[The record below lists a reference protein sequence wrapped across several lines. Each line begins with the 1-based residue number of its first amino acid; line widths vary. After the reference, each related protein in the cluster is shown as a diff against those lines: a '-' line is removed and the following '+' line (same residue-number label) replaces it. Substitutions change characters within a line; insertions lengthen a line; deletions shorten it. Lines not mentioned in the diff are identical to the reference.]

1 MRSKVGA
8 WLAALLAA
16 GALPLAISAGA
27 PADSG
32 GGGVTATTLR
42 VNTLT
47 NPIGLGDATPNLS
60 WQLSGGRQSA
70 YEIRVASSAG
80 QLASPDLWDSGK
92 VNSSDTSNIVYAG
105 AALSSRKS
113 VVWDVRVWDGS
124 GEAGDWSVPASWELG
139 LLANGDWSAKW
150 IENPD
155 YTYLSNGVPSP
166 LPIFA
171 KPFDV
176 SAPVTKARLYMTGL
190 GQYAAKLNEQPVG
203 DAVLEPGQTSYFAEV
218 NYRTYD
224 VTQLLRQ
231 GGNLLGVETGSGAY
245 QRVITPGRYFF
256 QNNPAP
262 VYGTPK
268 VIAELD
274 VTYADGSRQTINTDT
289 SWKTQLGPTTFSA
302 WWAGE
307 DYDARRQP
315 TDWTASTTLNG
326 TWRDA
331 ALVTLTSTTTPTDTT
346 PLIADQRPP
355 VTVQREAHPVTI
367 TPITPAGLTT
377 TLVVPVSAG
386 DTNAKVASVTGVYP
400 GDTLTVD
407 GDARKITAVGSAA
420 GAATTLFSPVSA
432 GDANVKVGSTTGF
445 VVGQQALVENELA
458 TITAIGTAG
467 TATTL
472 SSAAA
477 VGATNLKAASVSNLA
492 AGDRLTVEGETLT
505 ITSVGTSGAN
515 GTGVGVTPA
524 LAAAHASG
532 TAVRDQSKAGTGITL
547 SGGVS
552 GAHAVG
558 AAARGAGT
566 GLTLASGFAAAHA
579 AGAAATTTSGP
590 TYVLDFGTQLSGLP
604 KISVSGGGTV
614 TLVPAET
621 VNANGTINVSSTG
634 ASATNQILYRFTP
647 SGDGAQS
654 WHSQF
659 TYNGFR
665 YLQVNGLTSA
675 PTPDTVTV
683 LVTHAS
689 NRETATFDSS
699 SDLLD
704 QIYTISKQALEN
716 NMQSVLTDC
725 PDREKGPYTGD
736 NLHNIDT
743 ELTLFDMQAYEDQ
756 LVNNMR
762 TAQRPVPANGQ
773 FPGMIANIAPE
784 YHFVPP
790 STGGTWFL
798 DEPNWGGAVIMI
810 PWNLYTVYGDTT
822 AMRVNYDAM
831 VKWLDWEATTKAANG
846 GNIRGLGDWSAAQST
861 TAQAVIDYGYYRGAS
876 TMAKIAALLGRTAD
890 ADNYTQLATAL
901 AAEYNTKYLHTDAAG
916 NAWYANNTEASNA
929 VALDAGLVPAQYHDA
944 VVDSL
949 VAAVHAYGDRI
960 GTGSVAL
967 GPLFRTLHAAGRD
980 DVIYT
985 MVANPAS
992 PGYAFLVNSG
1002 KTTLT
1007 ESLSG
1012 TGSQDHHFL
1021 GEVASWFVH
1030 GLVGIQ
1036 QAPGSIAYRNLEIK
1050 PALVGDLD
1058 HAEGSYTTPRGTA
1071 SSSWTRAAN
1080 GLLSSLA
1087 VTVPANTTARVYVPT
1102 SSPTETFVAGGSAA
1116 VTYVGYQN
1124 GAQVYDVSAGS
1135 TTFVHGTSADGGAGG
1150 TVPATLSLTLGTPAA
1165 FGAFTP
1171 GVDKTY
1177 DAGTTANVISTAGD
1191 AALSVTDASAT
1202 ATGRLVNGTF
1212 ALGEPLQAKADSG
1225 TFAPLS
1231 TTAGSPLTLLTYTGP
1246 VSNDAVAIGLR
1257 QHIAATQA
1265 LRTGV
1270 YSKTLTFTL
1279 STTTP

>member
-1 MRSKVGA
+1 M
-8 WLAALLAA
+8 
-16 GALPLAISAGA
+16 
-27 PADSG
+27 
-32 GGGVTATTLR
+32 
-42 VNTLT
+42 NTLT

-60 WQLSGGRQSA
+60 WRLQGGRQTA
-70 YEIRVASSAG
+70 YEIRVASSAA
-80 QLASPDLWDSGK
+80 QLDSPDLWDSGK
-92 VNSSDTSNIVYAG
+92 VSSNDTSNVVYAG
-105 AALSSRKS
+105 AALTSRKS
-113 VVWDVRVWDGS
+113 VVWDVRAWDGA
-124 GEAGDWSVPASWELG
+124 GAAGDWSAPASFEIG
-139 LLANGDWSAKW
+139 LLANSDWSAKW
-150 IENPD
+150 IEDPD
-155 YTYLSNGVPSP
+155 YSYLSNGVPSP
-166 LPIFA
+166 LPVFA
-171 KPFDV
+171 KPFDL
-176 SAPVTKARLYMTGL
+176 SAQVTKARLYMTGL
-190 GQYAAKLNEQPVG
+190 GQYAAKLNGQPVG
-203 DAVLEPGQTSYFAEV
+203 DAVLEPGQTSYYAEV
-218 NYRTYD
+218 DYRTYD
-224 VTQLLRQ
+224 VTSLLKQ
-231 GGNLLGVETGSGAY
+231 GGNLLGIETGSGAY

-274 VTYADGSRQTINTDT
+274 VTYADGTTQRIDSDS
-289 SWKTQLGPTTFSA
+289 SWKTQLGGTTFSA

-315 TDWTASTTLNG
+315 TDWTTAPTLNG

-331 ALVTLTSTTTPTDTT
+331 GLVNLTPTTTPTDTT

-367 TPITPAGLTT
+367 TPLTRADINT
-377 TLVVPVSAG
+377 TLAAPVSAG
-386 DTNAKVASVTGVYP
+386 DTNVKLASVSGLNPGDTISIQGETRKVSAVGTAAGAATTIFAPVAAGDTNVKVGSTSGFVVGQPALIENELVNVSAIGTAGRATTLSAAAAAGATVLKVASVTGLAV
-400 GDTLTVD
+400 GDTLTV
-407 GDARKITAVGSAA
+407 GDE
-420 GAATTLFSPVSA
+420 
-432 GDANVKVGSTTGF
+432 NV
-445 VVGQQALVENELA
+445 
-458 TITAIGTAG
+458 
-467 TATTL
+467 
-472 SSAAA
+472 
-477 VGATNLKAASVSNLA
+477 
-492 AGDRLTVEGETLT
+492 T

-515 GTGVGVTPA
+515 GTGLGITPA

-532 TAVRDQSKAGTGITL
+532 TAVRDQSNAGTGITL
-547 SGGVS
+547 ESAVS
-552 GAHAVG
+552 AAHAVG
-558 AAARGAGT
+558 APARGAGT
-566 GLTLASGFAAAHA
+566 GLTVASGFDTAHA
-579 AGAAATTTSGP
+579 AGTAAATTPGP
-590 TYVLDFGTQLSGLP
+590 TYVLDFGKQLSGLP
-604 KISVSGGGTV
+604 KISVAGAAGSTV
-614 TLVPAET
+614 TLIPAET
-621 VNANGTINVSSTG
+621 LNANGTLSVGSTG
-634 ASATNQILYRFTP
+634 ASATNQILYRLTP
-647 SGDGAQS
+647 AGDGAQS

-665 YLQVNGLTSA
+665 YLQVTGLPAA
-675 PTPDTVTV
+675 PTADNVTV

-689 NRETATFDSS
+689 NTETATFDSS

-704 QIYTISKQALEN
+704 QIYAISKQALEN

-743 ELTLFDMQAYEDQ
+743 ELTLFDMQAYEGQ
-756 LVNNMR
+756 MVNNMR

-790 STGGTWFL
+790 SSGGTWFL

-810 PWNLYTVYGDTT
+810 PWNLYQVYGDTK
-822 AMRVNYDAM
+822 AMRTNYDAM
-831 VKWLDWEATTKAANG
+831 VKWLDWEATTKAANN

-876 TMAKIAALLGRTAD
+876 TMAKIAALLGNTAD
-890 ADNYTQLATAL
+890 ADTYAQLATSL
-901 AAEYNTKYLHTDAAG
+901 ASEYNTKYLHTDANG

-929 VALDAGLVPAQYHDA
+929 VALDAGLVPEQYKAA
-944 VVDSL
+944 VQNSL

-960 GTGSVAL
+960 GTGSVAI
-967 GPLFRTLHAAGRD
+967 GPLFRMLHAAGRD

-985 MVANPAS
+985 IVANPAS

-1030 GLVGIQ
+1030 GLVGIE
-1036 QAPGSIAYRNLEIK
+1036 QAPGSIAYRSLEIK
-1050 PALVGDLD
+1050 PALVGDLN
-1058 HAEGSYTTPRGTA
+1058 HADGTYTTPQGTA

-1080 GLLSSLA
+1080 GLLSTLA

-1102 SSPTETFVAGGSAA
+1102 SSPTETFVANGSAA

-1124 GAQVYDVSAGS
+1124 GAQVYDVASGT
-1135 TTFVHGTSADGGAGG
+1135 TTFVHGTSADTGAGG

-1171 GVDKTY
+1171 GVDRNY
-1177 DAGTTANVISTAGD
+1177 DASTTANVISTAGD
-1191 AALSVTDASAT
+1191 ATLSVADPSSN

-1212 ALGEPLQAKADSG
+1212 ALSEPLQAKANSAA
-1225 TFAPLS
+1225 FAPLS
-1231 TTAGSPLTLLTYTGP
+1231 TTGAPLALLTYSGP
-1246 VSNDAVAIGLR
+1246 ISNDAVTIGFR
-1257 QHIAATQA
+1257 QHIDANQA
-1265 LRTGV
+1265 LRTGT